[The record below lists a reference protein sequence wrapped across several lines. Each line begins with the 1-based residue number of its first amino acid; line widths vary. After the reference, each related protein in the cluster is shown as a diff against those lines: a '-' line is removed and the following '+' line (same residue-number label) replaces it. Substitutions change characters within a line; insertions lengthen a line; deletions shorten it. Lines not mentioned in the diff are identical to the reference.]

1 MSGANR
7 SKTKSRVVD
16 KTRKSRGQRS
26 EVILLILGEVMERVE
41 NLFQGQNCESTW
53 SI

>member
-16 KTRKSRGQRS
+16 KKCVEIKKVKRS
-26 EVILLILGEVMERVE
+26 EVRGD
-41 NLFQGQNCESTW
+41 STDFR
-53 SI
+53 